1 MTGVDL
7 QDNGRGGTGDRG
19 YGRFAHGILPQ
30 CVVKQWGRSWQEKW
44 KVKKGSLPRSSSIIT
59 ELSIKPFI
67 LCLYKLMD

>member
-30 CVVKQWGRSWQEKW
+30 CVVKQWGRSWQEKC
-44 KVKKGSLPRSSSIIT
+44 KVKKGSYQDPLPLSLSSASS
-59 ELSIKPFI
+59 LSFFLI
-67 LCLYKLMD
+67 